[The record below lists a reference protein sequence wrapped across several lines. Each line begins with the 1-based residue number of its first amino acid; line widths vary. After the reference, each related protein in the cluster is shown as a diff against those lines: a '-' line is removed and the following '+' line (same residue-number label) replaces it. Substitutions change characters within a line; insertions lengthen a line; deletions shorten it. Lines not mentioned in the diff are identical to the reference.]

1 MPKKF
6 LFLIIFSILGLNS
19 KAQYIPIYHQ
29 YSPIN
34 NWYDET
40 KTAHTSLQPIYIE
53 PIDTLVKSTRKYWF
67 TRKLFDEHLVQIK
80 KNDATLNIDFM
91 PDLYIGRDN
100 GNSKNVWNNTRGFRF
115 FGTVNKNF
123 SYDLNIYENQ
133 ADFPVYFDSLS
144 RQSQSV
150 PSQGSDKYQ
159 PGQTTYDYAYTQ
171 GHIAYRAGSFH
182 LQLGNDKLFIG
193 DGYRSMLLSDV
204 SVPYPYF
211 RATFENKKVQ
221 YAAIYMQHIDL
232 QAPIISNDLGF
243 RRKWAVMHYLN
254 WNVSKKFSLGFFDA
268 LVWQDDDSL
277 GKRGFEMQYAN
288 PVIFLRAAEYMNR
301 STDNALIGINLK
313 YQLHPKIKIY
323 SQFALD
329 ELKIDEYVKQSG
341 WWANK
346 YALQLGAKFFTNVG
360 DVKVM
365 GFSEVNTARPF
376 MYTHK
381 NTLRSYTNYNDAL
394 AHPLGANFVE
404 NVTRLELQ
412 YQRFNFFAQVNYSR
426 YGLDS
431 ANGNTNVGSNIFAS
445 YFTRD
450 KEYDNRTL
458 QGIPGSLLFVDTRV
472 SYLLNPKMNMRLEL
486 GYVYR
491 DTEVDGRSD
500 RTGIVTVGLRSSWR
514 NLYQDR

>member
-1 MPKKF
+1 MLKNF
-6 LFLIIFSILGLNS
+6 FSLLLLFIVFSS

-29 YSPIN
+29 YSQIN

-40 KTAHTSLQPIYIE
+40 KTPHTSLQPIYIE
-53 PIDTLVKSTRKYWF
+53 PNDTLVKSSRKFWLN
-67 TRKLFDEHLVQIK
+67 RKLFDEHLVQINK
-80 KNDATLNIDFM
+80 KSATLNFDFM
-91 PDLYIGRDN
+91 PDLYVGRDN

-115 FGTVNKNF
+115 FGTVDKNF
-123 SYDLNIYENQ
+123 SYDLNLYENQ
-133 ADFPVYFDSLS
+133 ATFPSYIDSFAKNTITI
-144 RQSQSV
+144 
-150 PSQGSDKYQ
+150 PSQGWSKPV
-159 PGQTTYDYAYTQ
+159 PGQAFYDYAYAQ

-193 DGYRSMLLSDV
+193 DGYRSILLSDV

-211 RATFENKKVQ
+211 RATFENKKLQ

-232 QAPIISNDLGF
+232 QAPQISPDLGF

-254 WNVSKKFSLGFFDA
+254 WNVTKKFSVGFFDA

-288 PVIFLRAAEYMNR
+288 PIIFLRAAEYMNH

-313 YQLHPKIKIY
+313 YQIHPKIKIY

-329 ELKIDEYVKQSG
+329 ELKIDEYFKQSG

-346 YALQLGAKFFTNVG
+346 YALQLGAKFFTNIG

-412 YQRFNFFAQVNYSR
+412 YERFNFFAQVNYSR

-445 YFTRD
+445 YNTRD
-450 KEYDNRTL
+450 QEYDNRTL

-472 SYLLNPKMNMRLEL
+472 SYLLNPKTNMRLEL
-486 GYVYR
+486 GYILR
-491 DTEVDGRSD
+491 DAKIDGASNA
-500 RTGIVTVGLRSSWR
+500 TGIVTVGLRSSWR